1 MSDVSKALGA
11 LGIWIG
17 ACALFVLLAAQA
29 AGVLW
34 LASIAGAY
42 RYPDELVDDLVDS
55 QIEAGF
61 EDAVLDPA
69 DPLLA
74 QRKIVITHTITERAA
89 KDVVARLFHLDAVD
103 DTSPIDLYIST
114 QGGWPDAAF
123 TIVDAMRMIGA
134 PVNTWAMGG
143 CYSAGA
149 VILAAGTG
157 RRYSTDGA
165 IMMLHANLADSE
177 EPFSYGRLDRAR
189 YEEFWREAAN
199 LPAGWYPMTGEAV
212 YYLSPDEAL
221 QFGIIDEV
229 LTGPLYTVSAE

>member
-1 MSDVSKALGA
+1 MEVES
-11 LGIWIG
+11 
-17 ACALFVLLAAQA
+17 
-29 AGVLW
+29 
-34 LASIAGAY
+34 
-42 RYPDELVDDLVDS
+42 
-55 QIEAGF
+55 GF
-61 EDAVLDPA
+61 EDVHLDPT

-74 QRKIVITHTITERAA
+74 ARKIVVTNTINERTA
-89 KDVVARLFHLDAVD
+89 KDVVNRLFYLEALDGD
-103 DTSPIDLYIST
+103 SPIDLYIST

-123 TIVDAMRMIGA
+123 TVVDAMRMIDA

-165 IMMLHANLADSE
+165 IVMVHTNLIDST

-199 LPAGWYPMTGEAV
+199 LPTRWFPMTGEAL

-221 QFGIIDEV
+221 KYGIIDEV
-229 LTGPLYTVSAE
+229 LTGPLYAVLPE

>member
-1 MSDVSKALGA
+1 MSDASKVLGA
-11 LGIWIG
+11 LGIWIA
-17 ACALFVLLAAQA
+17 ACVLVVLLAVQA
-29 AGVLW
+29 IGVVW
-34 LASIAGAY
+34 LASIAESY
-42 RYPDELVDDLVDS
+42 RNPDDLVDDLVDT
-55 QIEAGF
+55 QIESGF
-61 EDAVLDPA
+61 EDVHLDLT

-74 QRKIVITHTITERAA
+74 ARKIVVTNTINERTA
-89 KDVVARLFHLDAVD
+89 KDVVNRLFYLEALDGD
-103 DTSPIDLYIST
+103 SPIDLYIST

-123 TIVDAMRMIGA
+123 TVVDAMRMIDA

-165 IMMLHANLADSE
+165 IVMVHTNLIDST

-199 LPAGWYPMTGEAV
+199 LPTRWFPMTGEAL

-221 QFGIIDEV
+221 KYGIIDEV
-229 LTGPLYTVSAE
+229 LTGPLYAVLPE

>member
-1 MSDVSKALGA
+1 MSDVTRVVGA
-11 LGIWIG
+11 VGVWIA
-17 ACALFVLLAAQA
+17 ACVLFVLLVVQSM
-29 AGVLW
+29 GLFW
-34 LASIAGAY
+34 LASVAESY
-42 RYPDELVDDLVDS
+42 RNPDEIVDDLVDS
-55 QIEAGF
+55 QIEAGY
-61 EDAVLDPA
+61 EDVRIDPA

-74 QRKIVITHTITERAA
+74 QRKIVITHAITERTA
-89 KDVVARLFHLDAVD
+89 KDVVHRLFHLDAAD
-103 DTSPIDLYIST
+103 GASPIDLYIST

-123 TIVDAMRMIGA
+123 TIVDAVRMIDA

-157 RRYSTDGA
+157 RRYSTDSA
-165 IMMLHANLADSE
+165 IIMVHTNLVDSA

-189 YEEFWREAAN
+189 YEGFWRDAAD
-199 LPAGWYPMTGEAV
+199 LPTRWYPMTGEAV

-229 LTGPLYTVSAE
+229 LTGPLYSVSSE